1 MTSGSRRIAA
11 LGVALTL
18 LSAACSGP
26 PASATP
32 DVRGPSGIVALLL
45 PDKQATRYETEDAP
59 IFEAELSKVCPNA
72 TVDEQNAEGSG
83 PTQQLQVE
91 EEIARGARVL
101 VLDPQDSSALG
112 SVVSDA
118 AARSVKVI
126 SYDRLLTAP
135 GSRPDAYVAYDEVR
149 AGALQGQALLARLGT
164 VGRTPARVVWIT
176 GPADDPS
183 SALIQQ
189 GARSVLAGKVYIVD
203 QGAMAN
209 RQPKAGQAVMAASIA
224 RVGRDGYDGVYAATD
239 GGAAGAIAAER
250 AVGID
255 PGGRPLTGGGSEL
268 DAIQRI
274 VAGSQVMTIE
284 QPVRPEAILAADQA
298 CAALGAGL
306 APSRTTT
313 NNGTADIPSELLAPI
328 AISLDGRLPGTV
340 SVEDSVVKDRLFGA
354 DTVAQICIAALA
366 ESCAAAGI
374 R

>member
-11 LGVALTL
+11 LGVVLTL
-18 LSAACSGP
+18 LAAGC
-26 PASATP
+26 ASTQATAP
-32 DVRGPSGIVALLL
+32 VGDRGPTGIVALLL
-45 PDKQATRYETEDAP
+45 PDKQTSRYETEDAP

-72 TVDEQNAEGSG
+72 TVDEQNAEASG

-101 VLDPQDSSALG
+101 VLDPQDGSALG

-135 GSRPDAYVAYDEVR
+135 GSRPDAFVAYDAVR
-149 AGALQGQALLARLGT
+149 EGALQAQALLARLGT
-164 VGRTPARVVWIT
+164 AGRSPARVVWIN

-183 SALIQQ
+183 SALIQR
-189 GARSVLAGKVYIVD
+189 GARSILAGKVYIVD
-203 QGAMAN
+203 QAAMAN
-209 RQPKAGQAVMAASIA
+209 RQAKAGQTIMAASIA

-239 GGAAGAIAAER
+239 GGAAGAAAAER

-255 PGGRPLTGGGSEL
+255 PAGRPLTGGGSEL

-274 VAGSQVMTIE
+274 VAGTQVMTIY
-284 QPVRPEAILAADQA
+284 QPVRAEAVLAADLA

-306 APSRTTT
+306 PPARTTT

-328 AISLDGRLPGTV
+328 ALSLDGHLPGTV
-340 SVEDSVVKDRLFGA
+340 SIEDSVVKDRLFGA
-354 DTVAQICIAALA
+354 DTVAQICIAELA
-366 ESCAAAGI
+366 ASCAAAGI
-374 R
+374 K

>member
-1 MTSGSRRIAA
+1 M
-11 LGVALTL
+11 GVVLTL
-18 LSAACSGP
+18 LAGGC
-26 PASATP
+26 ASTQATP
-32 DVRGPSGIVALLL
+32 PVGNRGPTGIVALLL

-59 IFEAELSKVCPNA
+59 IFEAELSKVCPDA

-101 VLDPQDSSALG
+101 VLDPQDGSALG

-135 GSRPDAYVAYDEVR
+135 GSRPDAYTGYDAEE
-149 AGALQGQALLARLGT
+149 AGALQGTALLARLGT
-164 VGRTPARVVWIT
+164 AGRSPARIVWIT

-183 SALIQQ
+183 SALIQR
-189 GARSVLAGKVYIVD
+189 GARSVLAGKVFIVD
-203 QGAMAN
+203 QAAMAN
-209 RQPKAGQAVMAASIA
+209 RQPKAGQAIMAASIA

-239 GGAAGAIAAER
+239 GGAAGATAAER

-255 PGGRPLTGGGSEL
+255 PAGRPLTGGGGQL

-274 VAGSQVMTIE
+274 VAGTKIMTVY
-284 QPVRPEAILAADQA
+284 QPVRPEAIRAADLA

-306 APSRTTT
+306 PPARATT
-313 NNGTADIPSELLAPI
+313 NNGTADIPSELLTPI
-328 AISLDGRLPGTV
+328 AVSLDGHLPGTV
-340 SVEDSVVKDRLFGA
+340 SVEDSMVKDQLFGA
-354 DTVAQICIAALA
+354 DTVAQICTAELAA
-366 ESCAAAGI
+366 SCTAAGI
-374 R
+374 K